1 MTAVIPDP
9 SAQRPPGGRAPFGL
23 RQRAMM
29 LLPVVLP
36 LMIYA
41 LIRIGDS
48 SRTGLVVCGA
58 LLAALAVG
66 SLVLARRRGA
76 EVPEG

>member
-1 MTAVIPDP
+1 MPDSP
-9 SAQRPPGGRAPFGL
+9 STDHRAGQKAFPGL

-41 LIRIGDS
+41 LVRIGDS
-48 SRTGLVVCGA
+48 SRAGLAIAGA
-58 LLAALAVG
+58 LLAAVAVG
-66 SLVLARRRGA
+66 TLLVARRRGT
-76 EVPEG
+76 EELDG